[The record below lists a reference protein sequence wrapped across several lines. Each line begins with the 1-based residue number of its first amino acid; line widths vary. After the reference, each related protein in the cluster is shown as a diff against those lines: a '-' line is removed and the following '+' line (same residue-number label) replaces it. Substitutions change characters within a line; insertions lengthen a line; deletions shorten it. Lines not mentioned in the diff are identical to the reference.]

1 MNARSNLSTWVS
13 LGALVVV
20 STAAVAAEPETAAE
34 RSRAEVVSETVA
46 ARAAGTLA
54 PAGEASTPRET
65 AAAAR
70 STLTRSAVESQVL
83 EARASGTLTPAG
95 EGFDA
100 GFGRAREVTILTR
113 AEVKA
118 DVIAARRAGDLI
130 PAGEGPDAETHA
142 QAKSAALIRSAR
154 NEGTVSKVANR

>member
-13 LGALVVV
+13 LGALVVA

-142 QAKSAALIRSAR
+142 HARSVATVRSAG
-154 NEGTVSKVANR
+154 NEGTTMNVAKR

>member
-1 MNARSNLSTWVS
+1 MNARSHLSTWVS
-13 LGALVVV
+13 LGALVVA
-20 STAAVAAEPETAAE
+20 STAAVAAEPETVAE

-54 PAGEASTPRET
+54 PAGEASTPHEFT
-65 AAAAR
+65 AAAR
-70 STLTRSAVESQVL
+70 STLTRRAVESQVL

-100 GFGRAREVTILTR
+100 AFLRPREVTILTR

-130 PAGEGPDAETHA
+130 PAGEGPDAEIHA
-142 QAKSAALIRSAR
+142 RAKNASLIRNAR
-154 NEGTVSKVANR
+154 DEGAVSKVANR

>member
-1 MNARSNLSTWVS
+1 MNARSHLSTWVS
-13 LGALVVV
+13 LGALVVA
-20 STAAVAAEPETAAE
+20 STAAVAAEPETAVE
-34 RSRAEVVSETVA
+34 RSRSEVVSETIA

-54 PAGEASTPRET
+54 PAGEAATPRES
-65 AAAAR
+65 AAVAR

-83 EARASGTLTPAG
+83 EARASGTLMPAG
-95 EGFDA
+95 EGFDV
-100 GFGRAREVTILTR
+100 GFARPREVTILTR

-142 QAKSAALIRSAR
+142 HAKSASLTRTAR
-154 NEGTVSKVANR
+154 ADGAVSKVANR

>member
-13 LGALVVV
+13 LGALVVA

-34 RSRAEVVSETVA
+34 RTRAEVVSETVA
-46 ARAAGTLA
+46 ARATGTLA

-100 GFGRAREVTILTR
+100 GFGRSREVTILTR

-130 PAGEGPDAETHA
+130 PAGEGPDAEIHA
-142 QAKSAALIRSAR
+142 RAKSASLIRSAR
-154 NEGTVSKVANR
+154 DEGAVSKVANR